1 MLIFRLNIV
10 SFPFNSI
17 DNRYDDAIPNR
28 MVIIADGENNK
39 DFLYHLLLTEYQYFL
54 IVIDIRSP
62 SIVSIGN
69 GACMNLKKLN

>member
-28 MVIIADGENNK
+28 MVIIADGEN
-39 DFLYHLLLTEYQYFL
+39 DQLSFPICY
-54 IVIDIRSP
+54 
-62 SIVSIGN
+62 
-69 GACMNLKKLN
+69 